1 MFQSGQVILICKLLK
16 IKIKMVEIVV
26 AKIKAIAQVFIF
38 IGHLVEDIIVMAEQV
53 FRQVMDKTF
62 PKAEAETV
70 Q

>member
-1 MFQSGQVILICKLLK
+1 
-16 IKIKMVEIVV
+16 MVEIVV